1 MKHSNNCNNKT
12 HQQICKW
19 KHSTQQLGKPIKKFV
34 KTNLFGGESGRS
46 FSSKQLETTKPIM
59 KSAEAKNFLLE
70 DLEWFFFGTF
80 FFHEEQK
87 EKLKEIGFLMGTYL
101 TLPCTKSF
109 PSFLFP
115 IN

>member
-1 MKHSNNCNNKT
+1 MKTLNTTTKKTNQEICEDKKIWWRIWKKFFFKATRNDKT
-12 HQQICKW
+12 HHEICK
-19 KHSTQQLGKPIKKFV
+19 G
-34 KTNLFGGESGRS
+34 
-46 FSSKQLETTKPIM
+46 
-59 KSAEAKNFLLE
+59 KNFLLE

-87 EKLKEIGFLMGTYL
+87 EKLKEMGFLMGTYL